1 MAMSGREFDAN
12 LKVQELKPQVNEAM
26 GIAQS
31 AEKLKALA
39 PTKLGN
45 LSAAVQQSIKYRSS
59 LSSLGR
65 DEGHEKRIQIERALL
80 ETLNSEASRRKEN
93 SDRQRTLQQNAR
105 LKAMPNVL
113 GDRPKGGPAWGVK
126 G

>member
-1 MAMSGREFDAN
+1 MSGREFDAN

-26 GIAQS
+26 EVARS
-31 AEKLKALA
+31 AEKLSALA
-39 PTKLGN
+39 PTKLGT

-65 DEGHEKRIQIERALL
+65 DEGHEKRIQIEQALL

-93 SDRQRTLQQNAR
+93 RDRQRTLQENAR
-105 LKAMPNVL
+105 LKAMPNIL
-113 GDRPKGGPAWGVK
+113 GDRPKGGPAWGSR